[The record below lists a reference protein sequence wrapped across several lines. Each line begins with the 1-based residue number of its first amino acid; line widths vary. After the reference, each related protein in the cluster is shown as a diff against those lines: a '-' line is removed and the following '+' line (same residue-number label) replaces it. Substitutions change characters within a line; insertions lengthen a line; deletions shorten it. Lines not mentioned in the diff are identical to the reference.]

1 MAWGELS
8 VLSESG
14 PVVVGG
20 GALLYHFI
28 NLNEGR
34 GLLAAGLLYTGE
46 TRGKGERR
54 EGKCRGL

>member
-1 MAWGELS
+1 M
-8 VLSESG
+8 LSESG

-46 TRGKGERR
+46 TRGKG
-54 EGKCRGL
+54 GKKRGEM